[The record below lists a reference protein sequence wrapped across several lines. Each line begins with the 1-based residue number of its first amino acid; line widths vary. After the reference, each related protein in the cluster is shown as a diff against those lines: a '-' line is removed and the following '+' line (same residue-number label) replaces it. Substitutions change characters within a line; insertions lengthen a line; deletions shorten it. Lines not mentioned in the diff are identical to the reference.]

1 MTNSASATTR
11 VAHVDDGSTSV
22 DVSISI
28 EAPVEVVF
36 DFLTVPEMA
45 MRWMGH
51 EGEIDPRPGGLY
63 RVRFTDDDVAVGE
76 YVEVTPYSTV
86 SWTWGWDGNDDIPP
100 GSTLV
105 TFSLV
110 PGNVADTTVVTVTHT
125 GLPDEPAAT
134 SHGSGWKFWG
144 RRLAVRAVGGDP
156 STVEWED

>member
-1 MTNSASATTR
+1 MTTTTTR
-11 VAHVDDGSTSV
+11 ISHVDDRSSASV

-28 EAPVEVVF
+28 DAPIEVVF

-63 RVRFTDDDVAVGE
+63 RVRFSDDTVAVGE
-76 YVEVTPYSTV
+76 YVEVTPHSTV
-86 SWTWGWDGNDDIPP
+86 SWTWGWEDDDAIPP

-110 PGNVADTTVVTVTHT
+110 PGDTIGTTVVTVAHT
-125 GLPDEPAAT
+125 GLPDEPSAT
-134 SHGSGWKFWG
+134 KHGSGWRFWG
-144 RRLAVRAVGGDP
+144 RRLAVQAMGGDP